1 MATFTINDDNNI
13 TVFASAE
20 EAAQAGDATAIQF
33 DSQAAFARVSA
44 DWPLSRFVEI
54 WNSISGNRQVSKFAD
69 RKKAVARIWAAIQPI
84 AERAVASEEPKPAKP
99 AKGAKPAKK
108 TTGAK

>member
-13 TVFASAE
+13 TVFTSAE

-44 DWPLSRFVEI
+44 DWPLSRFV
-54 WNSISGNRQVSKFAD
+54 AM
-69 RKKAVARIWAAIQPI
+69 
-84 AERAVASEEPKPAKP
+84 
-99 AKGAKPAKK
+99 
-108 TTGAK
+108 T